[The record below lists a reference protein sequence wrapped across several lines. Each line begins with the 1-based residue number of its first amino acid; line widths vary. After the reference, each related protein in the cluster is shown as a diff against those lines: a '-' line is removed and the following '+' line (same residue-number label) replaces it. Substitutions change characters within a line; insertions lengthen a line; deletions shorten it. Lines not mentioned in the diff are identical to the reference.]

1 MAYVVVASVR
11 SSFTPSDGDCT
22 VIQSL
27 VVLLS
32 WTQVNDR
39 AASAITTA
47 KFFPLTTPYFKR
59 VIDQLGSVVCGGS
72 RALGDTAFLIGQGSS
87 LQSVNDWVQTYSSD
101 EFVLKYFTSN
111 TVTALNSLAKG
122 TLLQQLNVKTG
133 LSCACPSAPTGDLDF
148 ALGVKAGYCLPPSS
162 SRFRFFVFLACSPSL
177 MPSFLRPG
185 SVWRDWS
192 KCKSLRGSH
201 LACFPFTTYITQPLF

>member
-1 MAYVVVASVR
+1 MAYVVVASLH

-27 VVLLS
+27 VELLS

-59 VIDQLGSVVCGGS
+59 VIDRLGSVVCGGS

-87 LQSVNDWVQTYSSD
+87 LQSVNDWVQAYSSD
-101 EFVLKYFTSN
+101 KFVLKYFTSN

-122 TLLQQLNVKTG
+122 TLL
-133 LSCACPSAPTGDLDF
+133 LSET
-148 ALGVKAGYCLPPSS
+148 LG
-162 SRFRFFVFLACSPSL
+162 
-177 MPSFLRPG
+177 RPG
-185 SVWRDWS
+185 SHAHVLLHQQAIWISPLASRPGMAS
-192 KCKSLRGSH
+192 PLPLRSNAHRVSCHHSCVQVRCGGTGASASL
-201 LACFPFTTYITQPLF
+201 

>member
-11 SSFTPSDGDCT
+11 SNFTPSDGDCT

-27 VVLLS
+27 VELLS

-47 KFFPLTTPYFKR
+47 KFFPLTTPYLKR
-59 VIDQLGSVVCGGS
+59 VIDRLGSVVCGGS

-87 LQSVNDWVQTYSSD
+87 LQSVNDWVQAYSSD
-101 EFVLKYFTSN
+101 KFVLKYFTSN

-122 TLLQQLNVKTG
+122 TLLQHLVERWQ
-133 LSCACPSAPTGDLDF
+133 DR
-148 ALGVKAGYCLPPSS
+148 ALMRMCFCTNRRSG
-162 SRFRFFVFLACSPSL
+162 FRPW
-177 MPSFLRPG
+177 RQG
-185 SVWRDWS
+185 RVW
-192 KCKSLRGSH
+192 
-201 LACFPFTTYITQPLF
+201 PPLFL